1 MRRARFHTIAIA
13 ARIAAAGLLLA
24 AAALPAH
31 GTQVKI
37 FQARSQAAFLAGTL
51 DGISVDALG
60 RMQLAPKVDRVAT
73 VSEPFL
79 LSAAVHPDGWVVG
92 TGNAGKVL
100 KIDRKGGVT
109 ELFAAPE
116 PEIFAVWAD
125 PDGTVYAGTSPK
137 GKVYRIPPKKGAKAE
152 VFFDPGATYIWALAR
167 AADGSLLV
175 GTGTEGKLFRVDAKG
190 KGAVLYDSD
199 DTHIRTLAPLPG
211 GDVLAG
217 TAGEGLILRIS
228 PDGRARTLYDAQE
241 PEVVSLVAAP
251 DGTCYAAVIASEA
264 SLVDQAKDQAAPTAP
279 PATPGRGGAGKPG
292 GSQPQVSVTVEQVE
306 TPTVGTGGR
315 KGAAAA
321 NPRSEVLSISPAG
334 VVESLWSFPEDTV
347 YGLLWQDGKL
357 WVGTGLEGKLYRWA
371 DQQML
376 LEKDVDERQIL
387 AVLPGDPGPVFA
399 TTNAAALFR
408 VTAGTERAG
417 TYTSAVLDAEQ
428 VARFGTFSWQ
438 GELPPGGAVRLSF
451 RSGVSATPDRTWS
464 AWTEPSEGREVPLT
478 GLPRGRFVQ
487 WRAELRAGD
496 HASPRM
502 YETELSYR
510 QENLSPKIGGV
521 QVLDP
526 GQILVPANFN
536 PASQVFEPAH
546 PNREGIFTSL
556 TAAAD
561 DEAGGRSKALWKLGY
576 QTLRWTAT
584 DPNGD
589 DLVYDLSFRPASE
602 DGGKEGGWL
611 EVVKDLKEDHYSFD
625 AMSLPDGIY
634 RFRLRASDLPSNDPD
649 AALVAER
656 VSDPVVID
664 HTPPVLVKVEK
675 GEDGKSLRVTV
686 RDAESPL
693 REAVVSVNAQEW
705 KPVRAADG
713 LLDGRTETLLIE
725 PGKPGDLLLLRVTDA
740 AHNVIS
746 FNLTSER

>member
-1 MRRARFHTIAIA
+1 MRRARFNIL
-13 ARIAAAGLLLA
+13 AAGLLA
-24 AAALPAH
+24 AAAVLPAR

-37 FQARSQAAFLAGTL
+37 FQARSQTAFLAGTL

-60 RMQLAPKVDRVAT
+60 RMQLAPRVDRVAS
-73 VSEPFL
+73 VAEPFL

-109 ELFAAPE
+109 ELFTAPE
-116 PEIFAVWAD
+116 PEIFAVWSD
-125 PDGTVYAGTSPK
+125 PDGTVYAGTSPN
-137 GKVYRIPPKKGAKAE
+137 GKVYRIPPAHGAKAAKAE
-152 VFFDPGATYIWALAR
+152 PFFNPGATYIWALAR

-190 KGAVLYDSD
+190 KGTVLFDSD

-241 PEVVSLVAAP
+241 PEVVSLAATA

-264 SLVDQAKDQAAPTAP
+264 SLVDQAKDQAPAAPA
-279 PATPGRGGAGKPG
+279 AAAPGRRGGGGGA
-292 GSQPQVSVTVEQVE
+292 SQPQVSVSVEQVE
-306 TPTVGTGGR
+306 APTVGTGR
-315 KGAAAA
+315 KGGTAAA
-321 NPRSEVLSISPAG
+321 PRSQVLSISPAG

-347 YGLLWQDGKL
+347 YSLLWQNGNL
-357 WVGTGLEGKLYRWA
+357 WVATGLEGKLYRWA

-376 LEKDVDERQIL
+376 LEKDVDERQIV
-387 AVLPGDPGPVFA
+387 AALPGDPGPAFA
-399 TTNAAALFR
+399 TTNAAALYR

-417 TYTSAVLDAEQ
+417 TYTSPALDAEQ
-428 VARFGTFSWQ
+428 VARFGTFSWE
-438 GELPPGGAVRLSF
+438 GDLPPGGKARFSF
-451 RSGVSATPDRTWS
+451 RSGVSAEPDRTWS
-464 AWTEPSEGREVPLT
+464 AWTEPREGREIPLT

-487 WRAELRAGD
+487 WRAELREGD
-496 HASPRM
+496 HASPRI

-546 PNREGIFTSL
+546 PNRDGIFTSL
-556 TAAAD
+556 TPAAD
-561 DEAGGRSKALWKLGY
+561 DDSGGRSKMLWKLGY
-576 QTLRWTAT
+576 QTLRWSAA

-589 DLVYDLSFRPASE
+589 DLVYDLSFRPASTAG
-602 DGGKEGGWL
+602 DREGDWL

-664 HTPPVLVKVEK
+664 HAAPGLVKTEK
-675 GEDGKSLRVTV
+675 DKDGKFLRVTV

-725 PGKPGDLLLLRVTDA
+725 TGKPGDLMLLRVTDA
-740 AHNVIS
+740 AHNVIT
-746 FNLTSER
+746 FNLSQER

>member
-1 MRRARFHTIAIA
+1 MRRARFNIL
-13 ARIAAAGLLLA
+13 AAGLLA
-24 AAALPAH
+24 AAAVLPAR

-37 FQARSQAAFLAGTL
+37 FQARSQTAFLAGTL

-60 RMQLAPKVDRVAT
+60 RMQLAPKVDRVAS
-73 VSEPFL
+73 VAEPFL

-109 ELFAAPE
+109 ELFTAPE
-116 PEIFAVWAD
+116 PEIFAVWSD
-125 PDGTVYAGTSPK
+125 PDGTVYAGTSPH
-137 GKVYRIPPKKGAKAE
+137 GKVYRIPPGKGAKAE
-152 VFFDPGATYIWALAR
+152 PFFNPGATYIWALAR

-190 KGAVLYDSD
+190 KGTVLFDSD
-199 DTHIRTLAPLPG
+199 DTHVRTLAPLPG

-241 PEVVSLVAAP
+241 PEVVSLAATA

-264 SLVDQAKDQAAPTAP
+264 SLVDQAKDQASPTAP
-279 PATPGRGGAGKPG
+279 PATPGRRGGGGG
-292 GSQPQVSVTVEQVE
+292 GSQPQVSVSVEQIE
-306 TPTVGTGGR
+306 TPTVGTGR
-315 KGAAAA
+315 KGGAAAA
-321 NPRSEVLSISPAG
+321 PRSQVLSISPAG

-347 YGLLWQDGKL
+347 YSLLWQNGNL
-357 WVGTGLEGKLYRWA
+357 WVATGLEGKLYRWA

-376 LEKDVDERQIL
+376 LEKDVDERQIV
-387 AVLPGDPGPVFA
+387 AALPGDPGPAFA
-399 TTNAAALFR
+399 TTNAAALYR

-417 TYTSAVLDAEQ
+417 TYTSPALDAEQ
-428 VARFGTFSWQ
+428 VARFGTFSWE
-438 GELPPGGAVRLSF
+438 GDLPPGGKTRFSF
-451 RSGVSATPDRTWS
+451 RSGVSAEPDRTWS
-464 AWTEPSEGREVPLT
+464 AWTEPREGREIPLT

-487 WRAELRAGD
+487 WRAELREGD
-496 HASPRM
+496 HASPRI

-546 PNREGIFTSL
+546 PNRDGIFTSL
-556 TAAAD
+556 TPAAD
-561 DEAGGRSKALWKLGY
+561 DDSGGRSKMLWKLGY
-576 QTLRWTAT
+576 QTLRWSAA

-589 DLVYDLSFRPASE
+589 DLVYDLSFRPASTA
-602 DGGKEGGWL
+602 GGREGDWL

-656 VSDPVVID
+656 VSDPVAID
-664 HTPPVLVKVEK
+664 HAAPGLVKVEK
-675 GEDGKSLRVTV
+675 ENGGKLLRVTV

-725 PGKPGDLLLLRVTDA
+725 TGKPGDLMLLRVTDA
-740 AHNVIS
+740 AHNVIT
-746 FNLTSER
+746 FNLSQER